1 MSERKY
7 QKTEGWWVYVL
18 KTPDNKY
25 YTGYSG
31 GNTGAKQPKK
41 RFQPSL
47 YKTTAL
53 YRYIEQFGW
62 DKIEKL
68 IVKDKLTKV
77 EAIKLE
83 DKLICMYRNLG
94 CCINKTNSGGI
105 SQTTEY
111 QKELTRKYRQTD
123 KGKEYC
129 KNYNNRPEVKER
141 KKEWIKQKRLKLK
154 QAT

>member
-1 MSERKY
+1 MSRIY

-31 GNTGAKQPKK
+31 GNTGTKQPKD
-41 RFQPSL
+41 RFQPLL
-47 YKTTAL
+47 YKPTAL
-53 YRYIEQFGW
+53 YKYIEQFGW

-83 DKLICMYRNLG
+83 DILINMYQTLG
-94 CCINKTNSGGI
+94 CSINQHNSGGI
-105 SQTTEY
+105 SRTNEY
-111 QKELTRKYRQTD
+111 QKEVAHKYRQTD
-123 KGKEYC
+123 KGKEYY
-129 KNYNNRPEVKER
+129 KNYNNRPDVKER
-141 KKEWIKQKRLKLK
+141 KNEWMRQKRLKLK
-154 QAT
+154 EAT